1 MIGQAILR
9 RDVQFI
15 DLRDNL
21 IQLLDRREK
30 RRRELTNFVDA

>member
-21 IQLLDRREK
+21 IQLLDRG
-30 RRRELTNFVDA
+30 RRGDGS